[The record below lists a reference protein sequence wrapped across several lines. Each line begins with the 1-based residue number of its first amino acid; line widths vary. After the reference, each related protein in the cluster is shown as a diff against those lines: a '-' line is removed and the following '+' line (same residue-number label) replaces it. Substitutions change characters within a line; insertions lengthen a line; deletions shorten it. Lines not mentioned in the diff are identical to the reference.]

1 VNYFVHH
8 WGYPEIAV
16 LAVLVIG
23 VHERVFGPQRPLH
36 TGARP
41 NQTAPDVARLRRHYG
56 RDAQRRVALQY
67 WSMEYFWCI

>member
-1 VNYFVHH
+1 VHH

-23 VHERVFGPQRPLH
+23 VHERGLRALN
-36 TGARP
+36 ARS
-41 NQTAPDVARLRRHYG
+41 TLAHARTRR
-56 RDAQRRVALQY
+56 RRMWLAYAGITVVTLSVVSPLQY